1 MSGKDRTGKPF
12 APANVLTA
20 CNLACGIAA
29 TLRTGEGRPARGSTL
44 ILLGGLCDALD
55 GPLARRSGIPTELG
69 AAADGV
75 ADFVS
80 GGIAPAVLLA
90 NYGPVPQTPW
100 SRIAPGFYMA
110 AAAWRLARRGMKPR
124 TSHVFS
130 GLPVIGAGVLLAA
143 GCQIRLPPR
152 ILTYLATALGFA
164 MASDIRLHSVEAL
177 IRRDL
182 PLNMPAA
189 E

>member
-1 MSGKDRTGKPF
+1 MSGPDRSGNPF
-12 APANVLTA
+12 ALANGLTA

-29 TLRTGEGRPARGSTL
+29 TLYTGKGRQARRSTL
-44 ILLGGLCDALD
+44 ILLAGLFDALD
-55 GPLARRSGIPTELG
+55 GPLARHFGAPTELG

-90 NYGPVPQTPW
+90 NYKPTPRASW
-100 SRIAPGFYMA
+100 SRIAPGFYLA

-130 GLPVIGAGVLLAA
+130 GLPIIGAGMLMAA
-143 GCQIRLPPR
+143 GFQVRLPPR
-152 ILTYLATALGFA
+152 ILAYLATVLGFA
-164 MASDIRLHSVEAL
+164 MASDIRLLSVEAL
-177 IRRDL
+177 IRGNR
-182 PLNMPAA
+182 PLNMPTND
-189 E
+189 